1 MIPLQLWL
9 FLHLFFAF
17 AFVGSLMVAEWCGR
31 AARRSGDWKER
42 ALLFDMVRL
51 ASGVSGLGTLLMLGI
66 FGNLLAAV
74 AGYRMATGA
83 WLRGVNALWIV
94 AVVVTAAVSLPGASR
109 LARMSRDAAG
119 GNVPEGYDATLRR
132 WRLGNL
138 AQTLLYLALL
148 ALMVWRPQP

>member
-1 MIPLQLWL
+1 M
-9 FLHLFFAF
+9 
-17 AFVGSLMVAEWCGR
+17 
-31 AARRSGDWKER
+31 
-42 ALLFDMVRL
+42 
-51 ASGVSGLGTLLMLGI
+51 
-66 FGNLLAAV
+66 
-74 AGYRMATGA
+74 
-83 WLRGVNALWIV
+83 NALWIV
-94 AVVVTAAVSLPGASR
+94 AVAATAAVSLPGASR

>member
-1 MIPLQLWL
+1 MIPLQLWR

-42 ALLFDMVRL
+42 ALLFDIVRL

-66 FGNLLAAV
+66 FGNLLAAA
-74 AGYRMATGA
+74 AGYRMATGV
-83 WLRGVNALWIV
+83 WLRAVNALWIA
-94 AVVVTAAVSLPGASR
+94 AVVVTAAVSLPGAKR

-119 GNVPEGYDATLRR
+119 GSVPEGYEAALRR